1 MTARILLVR
10 DGDMPAATVER
21 VLARDYAAVEIAE
34 DWSAAHAALAGEP
47 FDLAVFG
54 DEEDGATAA
63 EHLRALRRDPAHEA
77 LPIIVAA
84 HFLTPESAAVVYAA
98 GADAVIGP
106 HPDTVLLGAR
116 LRHLLRHQV
125 LLDELRLRR
134 EASRSLGI
142 SVGEIEAA
150 PLPRRLLVLTDDGR
164 IAPELGAALA
174 GAGFA
179 LGTGI
184 ARPIVQVAAPDTAP
198 ELVLVDATRVDPLAI
213 AARFRQIDRRRP
225 VAIAHEARD
234 PFRAVRALELGLAE
248 PFPRPLDPAATAAA
262 LMRMAERQALMT
274 RLRRQYAQS
283 LDLAVTDSLTG
294 VFNRRYLDAYFDL
307 QARARHERCAPDD
320 GAAPGESG
328 FALLMIDVDRFKEI
342 NDRLGHAIGDVA
354 LRMVAER
361 LLGHVRTSDMVVRV
375 GGEEFVVLMPG
386 ADLRT
391 AEAVAERLRSVIAD
405 KPFALGPEPLH
416 VTISIGIAEGAVAP
430 VELLKEADLA
440 LYASKRKGRNCVTAA
455 EPRAEASLA
464 APAA

>member
-1 MTARILLVR
+1 MTARILLMR

-21 VLARDYAAVEIAE
+21 VLARDYAAVEIAR
-34 DWSAAHAALAGEP
+34 DWAEARQALAGDA
-47 FDLAVFG
+47 FDLAVLG
-54 DEEDGATAA
+54 DEDDGAKAA
-63 EHLRALRRDPAHEA
+63 GCVRELRRDPAHEA

-84 HFLTPESAAVVYAA
+84 HFLTPESAAAAYAA

-116 LRHLLRHQV
+116 LRHLLRHQT
-125 LLDELRLRR
+125 LLEELRLRR
-134 EASRSLGI
+134 DASRSLGI
-142 SVGEIEAA
+142 KVVEIDSA

-164 IAPELGAALA
+164 LAPELGMALDR
-174 GAGFA
+174 AGFA
-179 LGTGI
+179 LTTGI
-184 ARPIVQVAAPDTAP
+184 ARPMVEVAAPETAP
-198 ELVLVDATRVDPLAI
+198 ELVLVDAGRCDPLAI

-248 PFPRPLDPAATAAA
+248 PLPRPLDPGATAAA
-262 LMRMAERQALMT
+262 LTRMAERQALMT

-307 QARARHERCAPDD
+307 QARARQERAHPG
-320 GAAPGESG
+320 GAAHVEGP
-328 FALLMIDVDRFKEI
+328 FALLLIDVDRFKDI
-342 NDRLGHAIGDVA
+342 NDRLGHAVGDVA
-354 LRMVAER
+354 LRMLAER
-361 LLGHVRTSDMVVRV
+361 LLGHIRTSDMVVRV

-386 ADLRT
+386 ADLQT
-391 AEAVAERLRSVIAD
+391 AEAVAERLRAVIEE
-405 KPFALGPEPLH
+405 KPFALGPEPLR
-416 VTISIGIAEGAVAP
+416 VTVSIGVAEGAIAP
-430 VELLKEADLA
+430 AELLKDADMA

-455 EPRAEASLA
+455 SPRDRASLA

>member
-1 MTARILLVR
+1 MTARILIMR

-21 VLARDYAAVEIAE
+21 VLARDYAAVEIAK
-34 DWSAAHAALAGEP
+34 DWAEAEQALAGEP
-47 FDLAVFG
+47 FDLAVLG
-54 DEEDGATAA
+54 DQDDGSRIAD
-63 EHLRALRRDPAHEA
+63 HLRTLRRDPSHEA
-77 LPIIVAA
+77 LPVIVAA
-84 HFLTPESAAVVYAA
+84 HFVTPESVAAAYAA

-106 HPDTVLLGAR
+106 HPDTVLLSAR
-116 LRHLLRHQV
+116 LRHFLRHQA
-125 LLDELRLRR
+125 LHEELRLRR

-142 SVGEIEAA
+142 KVVAIDAA

-164 IAPELGAALA
+164 IAPELGVALDR
-174 GAGFA
+174 AGFA
-179 LGTGI
+179 LSTGI
-184 ARPIVQVAAPDTAP
+184 ARPIVQVAAPETAP

-248 PFPRPLDPAATAAA
+248 PLPRPLDPGATAAA
-262 LMRMAERQALMT
+262 LTRLAERHALMT

-307 QARARHERCAPDD
+307 QDRARQGRGHVD
-320 GAAPGESG
+320 GIAHAEGP
-328 FALLMIDVDRFKEI
+328 FALLLIDVDRFKDI
-342 NDRLGHAIGDVA
+342 NDRLGHAVGDVA
-354 LRMVAER
+354 LRQIAER
-361 LLGHVRTSDMVVRV
+361 LLGHVRSSDMVVRV

-391 AEAVAERLRSVIAD
+391 AEGVAERLRSVIEEE
-405 KPFALGPEPLH
+405 PFALGAEPLR
-416 VTISIGIAEGAVAP
+416 VTVSIGVAEGVVSPA
-430 VELLKEADLA
+430 ELLKDADAA
-440 LYASKRKGRNCVTAA
+440 LYTSKRKGRNCVTTADPRKRAA
-455 EPRAEASLA
+455 LA